1 MATSINAM
9 EVPVSTVQ
17 SATAASY
24 AIPANRYAI
33 VRAQVK
39 NGGSLNIGGVTVL
52 TSYTWATPALNVSP
66 RVVSQSGALGNMLN
80 VIFSNSG
87 GNAFG
92 ATTNGSQQNSS
103 VAFSDAGA
111 MWTANTASTS
121 PFAYFKVP
129 TGTVIVGSGDARY
142 HIELYKIPG
151 ASS

>member
-39 NGGSLNIGGVTVL
+39 DGGSLNIGGVTVL
-52 TSYTWATPALNVSP
+52 TSKTWSAIFMNANPIVISKSN
-66 RVVSQSGALGNMLN
+66 ALGNMLN
-80 VIFSNSG
+80 V
-87 GNAFG
+87 NA
-92 ATTNGSQQNSS
+92 S
-103 VAFSDAGA
+103 AGA
-111 MWTANTASTS
+111 ATATGTVTNNDGNPFSSAGGLYTNNTASTS
-121 PFAYFKVP
+121 PFAEFKVP

-142 HIELYKIPG
+142 HIELYKMPG